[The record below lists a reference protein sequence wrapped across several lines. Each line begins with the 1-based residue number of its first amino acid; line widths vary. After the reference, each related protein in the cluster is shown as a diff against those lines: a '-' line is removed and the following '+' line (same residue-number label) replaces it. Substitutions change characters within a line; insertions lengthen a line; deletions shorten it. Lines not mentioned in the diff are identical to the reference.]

1 MVKYYLAERYSHAN
15 QKMLTVNFFTY
26 GNIALGM
33 LHFETIIAHY
43 TKNEVFH

>member
-1 MVKYYLAERYSHAN
+1 MVKYYIAERYSHAN

-26 GNIALGM
+26 GNIALGI
-33 LHFETIIAHY
+33 LHFKTIIAHY